1 LRFDEI
7 FLMMKGELAKPL
19 QQVLLLKLQMLVTS
33 TLEIEAMEVLRSLS
47 VLVKLMTIVFL
58 AGRCVEVGE
67 MNEVQYLEFLESDL
81 SERGLL

>member
-1 LRFDEI
+1 
-7 FLMMKGELAKPL
+7 MMKGELAKPL